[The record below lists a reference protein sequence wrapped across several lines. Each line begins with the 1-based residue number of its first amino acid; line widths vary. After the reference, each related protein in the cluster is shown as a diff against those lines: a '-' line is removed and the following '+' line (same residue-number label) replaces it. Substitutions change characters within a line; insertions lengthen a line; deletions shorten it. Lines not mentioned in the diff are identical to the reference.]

1 MVYNIKCMAIF
12 KIGFVSAVQKT
23 VFLLKTTFYWEP
35 AARGSGRT
43 EQKRNENL
51 DIIKTENLC
60 YDYILRD
67 DDGNIIEQ
75 STALRNVSLGVPEGQ
90 FLAVLGHNGCGKSTL
105 AKHFNA
111 ILTPTSG
118 KVTVDG
124 IDTADEDRLFDI
136 RQTVGMVFQN
146 PDNQLV
152 ATIVEED
159 VAFAPENLGVPPEE
173 IRVRVDDALKQV
185 DMYEFREH
193 APHQLSGGQ
202 KQRIAIAGII
212 AMQPRCIVMDEPTA
226 MLDPKG
232 RREVMKTIKRL
243 NKEQGITVILITHY
257 MDEAAQADRVVVMDK
272 GSVLMDDVPRRIFA
286 RADELRAVGLDVPQ
300 VTELCGMLRKSGVD
314 ISEEIIFEDEC
325 AEAIEMLPLKRKT
338 ADMTKTVNA
347 KIAGGGEEAARLED
361 LTYKYSIGTPFE
373 KTAVDN
379 VNLTVNKAEF
389 VGIIGHTGSGKSTL
403 IQHFNGLVKPTSG
416 LVFIDGKD
424 IWGKDVNIRDIRF
437 KVGIVF
443 QYSEHQLFEETV
455 AKDIAYGPKNMG
467 LTGDELD
474 ARVKAAAES
483 MGISHLLEKS
493 PFELSGGQQR
503 RVALA
508 GVLAMD
514 PEVLIL
520 DEPAAGLDP
529 KGRDKILSLIKRYH
543 EQSGKT
549 VLLVSHSMEDIV
561 KFATKVLV
569 MNKGKVFCYDD
580 TDKVF
585 ERTDDLV
592 KIGLDVPQI
601 TRLSHRLREKGID
614 IGNDIYTTDRAAQ
627 RLLSLIKGQDK

>member
-1 MVYNIKCMAIF
+1 MSDK
-12 KIGFVSAVQKT
+12 
-23 VFLLKTTFYWEP
+23 
-35 AARGSGRT
+35 
-43 EQKRNENL
+43 
-51 DIIKTENLC
+51 
-60 YDYILRD
+60 
-67 DDGNIIEQ
+67 NIIEVENV
-75 STALRNVSLGVPEGQ
+75 SFDYISMDEDGKETGRNHVLKNVSLTVPEGQ

-105 AKHFNA
+105 AKHLNA
-111 ILTPTSG
+111 ILFPTEG
-118 KVTVDG
+118 KVTVAG
-124 IDTADEDRLFDI
+124 MDTTDEDKIYDI

-159 VAFAPENLGVPPEE
+159 VAFAPENMGVPQPE
-173 IRVRVDDALKQV
+173 IRQRVDDALKQV

-202 KQRIAIAGII
+202 KQRVAIAGVI

-232 RREVMKTIKRL
+232 RREVMKTIHAL
-243 NKEQGITVILITHY
+243 NREKGITVVLITHY
-257 MDEAAQADRVVVMDK
+257 MDEAAQADRVVVMDGGK
-272 GSVLMDDVPRRIFA
+272 IIMDDVPKKIFSQVK
-286 RADELRAVGLDVPQ
+286 RLKAVGLDVPQ
-300 VTELCGMLRKSGVD
+300 VTELCGELRDKGVD
-314 ISEEIIFEDEC
+314 ISTEIIHEQEC
-325 AEAIEMLPLKRKT
+325 AEALYRLTQGRSAVIPPKQEITHEDDRPVVLQ
-338 ADMTKTVNA
+338 
-347 KIAGGGEEAARLED
+347 GEK

-379 VNLTVNKAEF
+379 VDISIKQGEF

-403 IQHFNGLVKPTSG
+403 IQHFDGLVKPTSG
-416 LVFIDGKD
+416 TVLVDGTD
-424 IWGKDVNIRDIRF
+424 IWSKDVNIRDIRF

-467 LTGDELD
+467 LSDEEID
-474 ARVKAAAES
+474 KRVKQAAES
-483 MGISHLLEKS
+483 MDITHLLDRS

-529 KGRDKILSLIKRYH
+529 KGRDKILAQIKRYH
-543 EQSGKT
+543 EQYGKT
-549 VLLVSHSMEDIV
+549 ILLVSHSMEDIV
-561 KFATKVLV
+561 KYAGKVLV
-569 MNKGKVFCYDD
+569 MNKSRLFCYDTVD
-580 TDKVF
+580 RVF
-585 ERTDDLV
+585 GRTEELA

-601 TRLSHRLREKGID
+601 TRMSHILKTLGTD
-614 IGNDIYTTDRAAQ
+614 IGSDIYTTERAAE
-627 RLLSLIKGQDK
+627 RLLPLISH